1 MDVPHVDL
9 AFISVEHKQIF
20 EICLISCTMD
30 IKKNNYNEVD
40 KEVPIITYNNAETDR
55 LQILKENKGKLEFT
69 NGLI

>member
-1 MDVPHVDL
+1 
-9 AFISVEHKQIF
+9 
-20 EICLISCTMD
+20 MD